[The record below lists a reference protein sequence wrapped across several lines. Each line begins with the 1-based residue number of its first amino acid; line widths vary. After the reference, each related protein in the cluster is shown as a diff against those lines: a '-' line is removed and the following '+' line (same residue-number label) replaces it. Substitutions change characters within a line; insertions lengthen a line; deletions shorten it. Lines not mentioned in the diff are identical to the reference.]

1 MDLSFFT
8 QSKSPNTPLDSFS
21 DADKVKEIQEKICK
35 RRKEL
40 EDIVAHASSDS
51 FQEEKLSL
59 LELKKSMGAFG
70 VSEITYQAYLAW
82 QEKNNTTEGKE

>member
-1 MDLSFFT
+1 MDLSFFAKL
-8 QSKSPNTPLDSFS
+8 KSSNTPIDSFS
-21 DADKVKEIQEKICK
+21 DADKVKEIQEKLCN

-40 EDIVAHASSDS
+40 EDIVAQAPPDS

-70 VSEITYQAYLAW
+70 ISEITYQAYLAW
-82 QEKNNTTEGKE
+82 LEKNNTVKE